1 MHLNTIITTYQNNE
15 KKFLYYTVIMT
26 SPSSQNNIQSTNQR
40 PKLSHIAKL
49 AHTTQSTVSKVING
63 RSGVSDETRQR
74 IEALLKEM
82 EYSKPPVKHALST
95 TIMLVLDSMANPW
108 VLDIMQGAT
117 DTAVKRSMTVTICAK
132 NASDGSLNDT
142 YRQAIRRARPKVVIF
157 DNAYVPMRDR
167 TLCQELGARYAVIDP
182 SGTPCKDCMDV
193 RIDNWTGGFE
203 IGSYLIGLGHRNF
216 AAITGPA
223 STTCYPARLD
233 GFRAALAQHDIMLD
247 PTQIREGDHWSES
260 ARLHALDL
268 LQQKVR
274 PSAIFACS
282 DTQALGVY
290 DAAHQL
296 GLSIPDDLSITGFDD
311 IDSARHLGPPLTTM
325 KQPLAEM
332 TRTTLAT
339 LLSEHQSEDAQRT
352 LLFPPTLVVRGSTGP
367 APKIRE

>member
-1 MHLNTIITTYQNNE
+1 
-15 KKFLYYTVIMT
+15 MT
-26 SPSSQNNIQSTNQR
+26 LSSSQTNMRTASQR

-49 AHTTQSTVSKVING
+49 ANTTPSTVSKVING

-74 IEALLKEM
+74 IEALLKDM

-95 TIMLVLDSMANPW
+95 TIMLVLESMDNPW

-117 DTAVKRSMTVTICAK
+117 DAAVKRSMTVTICAK
-132 NASDGSLNDT
+132 NASDGNPNDT
-142 YRQAIRRARPKVVIF
+142 YRQAIRRARPKAVIF

-203 IGSYLIGLGHRNF
+203 IGSHLINLGHRQF
-216 AAITGPA
+216 AAITGPM
-223 STTCYPARLD
+223 STTCYPARLA
-233 GFRAALAQHDIMLD
+233 GFRAALAQHDIVLND
-247 PTQIREGDHWSES
+247 TQVREGDYWSEN

-268 LQQKVR
+268 LQQKNR
-274 PSAIFACS
+274 PTAVFACS
-282 DTQALGVY
+282 DTQAFGIY

-296 GLSIPDDLSITGFDD
+296 GLSIPEDLSVTGFDD
-311 IDSARHLGPPLTTM
+311 INSARHLGPPLTTM
-325 KQPLAEM
+325 RQPLAEM
-332 TRTTLAT
+332 TRATLAT
-339 LLSEHQSEDAQRT
+339 LLSKHQSEDAQHT

-367 APKIRE
+367 APEIRE

>member
-49 AHTTQSTVSKVING
+49 AHTTPSTVSKVING

-117 DTAVKRSMTVTICAK
+117 DAAIKRSMTVTICAK
-132 NASDGSLNDT
+132 NTSDGESNNT
-142 YRQAIRRARPKVVIF
+142 YRQAIRRARPKAVIF
-157 DNAYVPMRDR
+157 DDAYVSMKDR
-167 TLCQELGARYAVIDP
+167 MLCQELNARYAVIDP

-339 LLSEHQSEDAQRT
+339 LLSEHQSEDVQHT

-367 APKIRE
+367 APEVRA